1 MRHLASIC
9 IEHFSP
15 PFRADRLDRPGGG
28 VIVYV
33 RDTLPSKYLDC
44 YSLSF
49 KPFTPHTKL
58 LYHYVCPRFEDPSS
72 LTGNSFHIPDLLSGL
87 ILIFLQFLRCSI

>member
-1 MRHLASIC
+1 MC
-9 IEHFSP
+9 SP
-15 PFRADRLDRPGGG
+15 DVNVQEQDA
-28 VIVYV
+28 
-33 RDTLPSKYLDC
+33 PSSTMLGTSLYYILNMFILLFMYLDC

-58 LYHYVCPRFEDPSS
+58 LYHYVWPRPKDPSS